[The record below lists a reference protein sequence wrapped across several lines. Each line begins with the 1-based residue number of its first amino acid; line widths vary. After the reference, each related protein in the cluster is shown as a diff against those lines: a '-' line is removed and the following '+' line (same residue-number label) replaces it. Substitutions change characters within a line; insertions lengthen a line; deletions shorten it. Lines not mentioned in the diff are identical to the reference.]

1 MLETINQQISDSK
14 TLLRQAKTELTRKKR
29 YSLANTQRMCTKQI
43 ADLEWQVKFTQMKL
57 NLWRDLENGQWTAL
71 KELHETAKTELRQL
85 KAA

>member
-1 MLETINQQISDSK
+1 MLDTVNQQISDSK
-14 TLLRQAKTELTRKKR
+14 TLLKQAKTDLNRKKR
-29 YSLANTQRMCTKQI
+29 YSLANSHKACTKQI

-71 KELHETAKTELRQL
+71 KEMHEMAKSELRQI